1 MAVRGQEGVGVADRQ
16 GAGRPV
22 DGHPLAVPRWAGPG
36 TVGPCPAI
44 AVPMAVVPPTPKLGV
59 MAAVIAINAVQGMV
73 AGSGRGMAIDP
84 ENASEIDLAI
94 DSEIAPQT
102 DLAIDPEN
110 ASEIDLAIDSE
121 IAPES
126 ASEIAPVP
134 STESRTPLVRS
145 LRTTAPAPDVFGTEM
160 IVMAIGVAPG
170 MNGVSRPSAPDRV
183 TTIAVPSDRM
193 QHRRPQRPHPQRM
206 I

>member
-1 MAVRGQEGVGVADRQ
+1 
-16 GAGRPV
+16 
-22 DGHPLAVPRWAGPG
+22 
-36 TVGPCPAI
+36 
-44 AVPMAVVPPTPKLGV
+44 MAVVRPMPSLGV
-59 MAAVIAINAVQGMV
+59 TAAAIAIDARHVMV
-73 AGSGRGMAIDP
+73 AGSGREVVIDP
-84 ENASEIDLAI
+84 AIGLVIDPVIGSRSGLG
-94 DSEIAPQT
+94 SVSMIAPV
-102 DLAIDPEN
+102 IDPEN

-134 STESRTPLVRS
+134 STESRTPFVRS
-145 LRTTAPAPDVFGTEM
+145 LRTTAPAPDVFGTGM
-160 IVMAIGVAPG
+160 IVMAIGVALG